1 MPRRI
6 RLICFSFPFSSLSM
20 HSAQRPRPWM
30 VILAFGLVY
39 LFWGSTYLAIDIGV
53 QTIPPALL
61 CAVRFS
67 IAGVV
72 MLVVCALT
80 GHKGLYSPRQIALAA
95 LVGLLLLMGGNL
107 TLCYAE
113 LTVSSGLAAL
123 IIAITPLWFLVL
135 DSLLL
140 GHHHISGRGTA
151 GLALG
156 ILGLFVLVWPQL
168 QAGSMGR
175 REFLASISLVG
186 GSFSWALGSV
196 LSKRWQSGMD
206 VFSATAWQVTAAG
219 VGNFLFAVAAG
230 DFSRVTWTPRGLG
243 AVLYLVVCGSWIG
256 YTAYI
261 WLLEHVPTS
270 KVSTYAYVNPV
281 VAVFLGW
288 LILHERVDRF
298 IVAGSAIVVLSV
310 ILVTSAKVK
319 ETRLAELPPVEAAG
333 D

>member
-1 MPRRI
+1 
-6 RLICFSFPFSSLSM
+6 
-20 HSAQRPRPWM
+20 M

-39 LFWGSTYLAIDIGV
+39 LFWGSTYLAIDIAV
-53 QTIPPALL
+53 QTIPPALMCGL
-61 CAVRFS
+61 RFS
-67 IAGVV
+67 VAGVV
-72 MLVVCALT
+72 MLAVCAAT
-80 GHKGLYSPRQIALAA
+80 GHRILYSPRQIALSAI
-95 LVGLLLLMGGNL
+95 VGLLLLMGGNL
-107 TLCYAE
+107 TLSYAE
-113 LTVSSGLAAL
+113 LTVSSGLSAL

-140 GHHHISGRGTA
+140 GDHHISGRGKA

-156 ILGLFVLVWPQL
+156 IVGLFVLVWPDL
-168 QAGSMGR
+168 QAGSLGR
-175 REFLASISLVG
+175 RELIASLSLIG

-196 LSKRWQSGMD
+196 LSKKWQSGMD
-206 VFSATAWQVTAAG
+206 VFGATAWQVTAAG
-219 VGNFLFAVAAG
+219 AGNFTFALLNG
-230 DFSRVTWTPRGLG
+230 DISHVTWSARGLA
-243 AVLYLVVCGSWIG
+243 AVGYLVVCGSWIG

-288 LILHERVDRF
+288 LVLHEKVDRF
-298 IVAGSAIVVLSV
+298 ILAGSAIVVLSV

-319 ETRLAELPPVEAAG
+319 EKVGAEELPAVEAAG